1 MQKAA
6 SWGKRRSSKSMTR
19 RRISLSW
26 LSRKRVKVLSVS
38 LLGVLILV
46 TAYLFASYDFYIFDI
61 SVEGNEAVSSEE
73 ISEASGVEGYSIF
86 FIDPQKVAKA
96 VASLPDLAE
105 AEVRCRLPNRL
116 SIKVQERQA
125 YLIWLSG
132 EESYYLDREGFVLS
146 PRHQTSLSLTLKD
159 LGGGS
164 LRAGDRINPQI
175 LEAANIYGSLL
186 PQVNSFDYSQDY
198 GLAFTTEEG
207 EKVRLGT
214 GEDAQAKAAL
224 LYALEEQLKEKGIK
238 AVVID
243 LRFDTPYYTV
253 EG

>member
-1 MQKAA
+1 MRTA
-6 SWGKRRSSKSMTR
+6 SLGRRRFSKSMAR
-19 RRISLSW
+19 RRISLPW
-26 LSRKRVKVLSVS
+26 LGRRRVKALSLS
-38 LLGVLILV
+38 LLGVLTVITV
-46 TAYLFASYDFYIFDI
+46 YLFASYDFYVFDI

-73 ISEASGVEGYSIF
+73 ILEASGVEGYSIF

-96 VASLPDLAE
+96 MTSLPDVAE

-116 SIKVQERQA
+116 SIEVRERQA

-146 PRHQTSLSLTLKD
+146 PRDQTSLSLTLKD

-175 LEAANIYGSLL
+175 LEAANIYSSLL
-186 PQVNSFDYSQDY
+186 PQAKSFDYSQTY

-214 GEDAQAKAAL
+214 GEDAQAKVAL
-224 LYALEEQLKEKGIK
+224 LYVLKEELREKGIK

>member
-1 MQKAA
+1 MRAA
-6 SWGKRRSSKSMTR
+6 SLGKSRSPKSMAR

-26 LSRKRVKVLSVS
+26 LARRRVKLLSLS
-38 LLGVLILV
+38 LLGVLAV
-46 TAYLFASYDFYIFDI
+46 TTVYFFASYDFYVFDI

-73 ISEASGVEGYSIF
+73 ILEASGVEGYSIF

-96 VASLPDLAE
+96 VTSLPDVAE
-105 AEVRCRLPNRL
+105 AEVCCRLPNRL
-116 SIKVQERQA
+116 SIKVRERQA

-132 EESYYLDREGFVLS
+132 EKSYYLDREGFVLS
-146 PRHQTSLSLTLKD
+146 PRHQSSLSLTLKD

-175 LEAANIYGSLL
+175 LEAAKIYSSLL
-186 PQVNSFDYSQDY
+186 PQVKGFDYSQTY

-214 GEDAQAKAAL
+214 GEDAQTKIAL
-224 LYALEEQLKEKGIK
+224 LHALKEQLKEKGIK

-253 EG
+253 KG

>member
-1 MQKAA
+1 MA
-6 SWGKRRSSKSMTR
+6 R
-19 RRISLSW
+19 RRISLQW
-26 LSRKRVKVLSVS
+26 LGRRRVTALSLS
-38 LLGVLILV
+38 LLVLLILV
-46 TAYLFASYDFYIFDI
+46 TGYLFASYDFYLFDI
-61 SVEGNEAVSSEE
+61 SVEGNVAVSSQE
-73 ISEASGVEGYSIF
+73 IIEASGVEGYSIF

-96 VASLPDLAE
+96 VASLPDV
-105 AEVRCRLPNRL
+105 AEVEVDCRLPNRL
-116 SIKVQERQA
+116 SIKVRERQA

-175 LEAANIYGSLL
+175 LEAANIYSSLL
-186 PQVNSFDYSQDY
+186 PQVKSFEYSQDY

-207 EKVRLGT
+207 EKIRLGT
-214 GEDAQAKAAL
+214 AEDAQAKVTL
-224 LYALEEQLKEKGIK
+224 LYAIKEHLQEKGIK
-238 AVVID
+238 AGVID

>member
-1 MQKAA
+1 MA
-6 SWGKRRSSKSMTR
+6 R
-19 RRISLSW
+19 RRISLPW
-26 LSRKRVKVLSVS
+26 LGRRRVKALSLF
-38 LLGVLILV
+38 LLGVLTVV
-46 TAYLFASYDFYIFDI
+46 TIYLFASYDFYVFDI

-73 ISEASGVEGYSIF
+73 IWEASGVEGYSIF
-86 FIDPQKVAKA
+86 FIDPQKV
-96 VASLPDLAE
+96 VAMVTSLPDVAE
-105 AEVRCRLPNRL
+105 AEVRCHLPNRL
-116 SIKVQERQA
+116 SIKVQERQP

-132 EESYYLDREGFVLS
+132 EESYCLDREGFVLS
-146 PRHQTSLSLTLKD
+146 PRHQTGLSLTLKD

-175 LEAANIYGSLL
+175 LEAANIYSSLL
-186 PQVNSFDYSQDY
+186 PQVRSFDYSQTY
-198 GLAFTTEEG
+198 GLAFMTEEG

-214 GEDAQAKAAL
+214 DEGAQTKVAL
-224 LYALEEQLKEKGIK
+224 LYALKEELKEKGIK

>member
-1 MQKAA
+1 MV
-6 SWGKRRSSKSMTR
+6 R
-19 RRISLSW
+19 RRISLPW
-26 LSRKRVKVLSVS
+26 LARRRVKALSLS
-38 LLGVLILV
+38 LLGVLTIV
-46 TAYLFASYDFYIFDI
+46 TVYLFASYDFYLFDI

-73 ISEASGVEGYSIF
+73 ILEASGVEGYSIF
-86 FIDPQKVAKA
+86 FINPQKVAKA
-96 VASLPDLAE
+96 VVALPDV
-105 AEVRCRLPNRL
+105 AEVEVLCRLPNRL
-116 SIKVQERQA
+116 SIRVRERQP

-146 PRHQTSLSLTLKD
+146 PRHQISLSLTLKD

-175 LEAANIYGSLL
+175 LEAANIYSALL
-186 PQVNSFDYSQDY
+186 PQVKSFDYSQTY

-214 GEDAQAKAAL
+214 GEDAQFKVAL
-224 LYALEEQLKEKGIK
+224 LHALKEELKEKGIK

-243 LRFDTPYYTV
+243 LRFDTPYYIV

>member
-1 MQKAA
+1 MA
-6 SWGKRRSSKSMTR
+6 RRPISLHWLGR
-19 RRISLSW
+19 RRLKALSLS
-26 LSRKRVKVLSVS
+26 LLLVLTVIT
-38 LLGVLILV
+38 V
-46 TAYLFASYDFYIFDI
+46 YLFASYDFYVFDI

-73 ISEASGVEGYSIF
+73 IWEASGVEGYSIF
-86 FIDPQKVAKA
+86 FIDPQKV
-96 VASLPDLAE
+96 VTMVTSLPDVAE

-116 SIKVQERQA
+116 SIKVRERQA

-175 LEAANIYGSLL
+175 LEAANIYSSLL
-186 PQVNSFDYSQDY
+186 PQVKSFDYSQAY

-214 GEDAQAKAAL
+214 GEDAQAKIAL
-224 LYALEEQLKEKGIK
+224 LYTLKEQLKEKGIK

>member
-1 MQKAA
+1 MRAA
-6 SWGKRRSSKSMTR
+6 SLGKRHSKGMAR
-19 RRISLSW
+19 RRISLPW
-26 LSRKRVKVLSVS
+26 LGRRRVKALSLS
-38 LLGVLILV
+38 LLGVLTVITV
-46 TAYLFASYDFYIFDI
+46 YLFASYDFYVFDI

-73 ISEASGVEGYSIF
+73 ILEASGVEGYSIF

-96 VASLPDLAE
+96 VTSLPDVAE

-116 SIKVQERQA
+116 SIKVRERQA

-175 LEAANIYGSLL
+175 LEATNIYSSLL
-186 PQVNSFDYSQDY
+186 PQVKGFDYSQTY

-207 EKVRLGT
+207 EKVHLGT
-214 GEDAQAKAAL
+214 GEDAQAKVAL
-224 LYALEEQLKEKGIK
+224 LYALKEQLKEKGIK

>member
-1 MQKAA
+1 MRAT
-6 SWGKRRSSKSMTR
+6 SLGKRRSSKSMAR
-19 RRISLSW
+19 RRISLHW
-26 LSRKRVKVLSVS
+26 LGRRRVKALSLS
-38 LLGVLILV
+38 LLGVLTVITV
-46 TAYLFASYDFYIFDI
+46 YLFASYDFYVFDI
-61 SVEGNEAVSSEE
+61 SVEGNEAVSTDE
-73 ISEASGVEGYSIF
+73 ILEASGVEGYSIF
-86 FIDPQKVAKA
+86 FIDPQKTAKD
-96 VASLPDLAE
+96 VTSLPDVAE

-116 SIKVQERQA
+116 SIKVRERQA

-132 EESYYLDREGFVLS
+132 EASYYLDREGFVLS

-175 LEAANIYGSLL
+175 LEAANIYSSLL
-186 PQVNSFDYSQDY
+186 PQVKSFDYSQTY

-214 GEDAQAKAAL
+214 GKDAQAKVAL
-224 LYALEEQLKEKGIK
+224 LYALKEELKEEGIK

-243 LRFDTPYYTV
+243 LRFDTPYYRV

>member
-1 MQKAA
+1 MA
-6 SWGKRRSSKSMTR
+6 R
-19 RRISLSW
+19 RRISFHW
-26 LSRKRVKVLSVS
+26 LGRRRVKALSLS

-46 TAYLFASYDFYIFDI
+46 TVYLFASYDFYVFDI
-61 SVEGNEAVSSEE
+61 SVEGNEAISSEE
-73 ISEASGVEGYSIF
+73 ILEASGIEGYSIF

-96 VASLPDLAE
+96 VASLPDVAE

-116 SIKVQERQA
+116 SIKVRERQA

-175 LEAANIYGSLL
+175 LEAANIYSSLL
-186 PQVNSFDYSQDY
+186 PQVKGFDYSQTY

-214 GEDAQAKAAL
+214 GEGAQTKVTLLHAL
-224 LYALEEQLKEKGIK
+224 KEELKEKGIK

-243 LRFDTPYYTV
+243 LRFDTPYYTL

>member
-1 MQKAA
+1 MRAV
-6 SWGKRRSSKSMTR
+6 SLGKRGSSKRMIR
-19 RRISLSW
+19 RRISLPW
-26 LSRKRVKVLSVS
+26 LGRRRVKALSLS

-46 TAYLFASYDFYIFDI
+46 AVYLFASYDFYVFDL
-61 SVEGNEAVSSEE
+61 SVEGNEAVLSEE
-73 ISEASGVEGYSIF
+73 ILEASGVEGYSIF
-86 FIDPQKVAKA
+86 FIDPQKVVTT
-96 VASLPDLAE
+96 VASLPDVAE
-105 AEVRCRLPNRL
+105 AEVRYRLPNRL
-116 SIKVQERQA
+116 SIKVRERQP

-132 EESYYLDREGFVLS
+132 EESYYLDQEGFVLS

-175 LEAANIYGSLL
+175 LEAATIYSSLL
-186 PQVNSFDYSQDY
+186 PQVKGFDYSQTY

-214 GEDAQAKAAL
+214 GEDAQAKVAL
-224 LYALEEQLKEKGIK
+224 LHALKEQLKEKGIK

-243 LRFDTPYYTV
+243 LRFDTPYYRV

>member
-1 MQKAA
+1 MRAA
-6 SWGKRRSSKSMTR
+6 SLGKRGSSKRMVR

-26 LSRKRVKVLSVS
+26 LGRRRVKALSLS
-38 LLGVLILV
+38 LLGVLTLITV
-46 TAYLFASYDFYIFDI
+46 YLFASYDFYVFDI

-73 ISEASGVEGYSIF
+73 VLEASGIEGYSVF
-86 FIDPQKVAKA
+86 FIDPQRVAKA
-96 VASLPDLAE
+96 VASLPDVAE
-105 AEVRCRLPNRL
+105 AEVHCRLPNRL
-116 SIKVQERQA
+116 SVKVRERQA

-175 LEAANIYGSLL
+175 LEAAIIYSSLL
-186 PQVNSFDYSQDY
+186 PQVKSFDYSQTY
-198 GLAFTTEEG
+198 GLAFATEEG
-207 EKVRLGT
+207 EVVRLGA
-214 GEDAQAKAAL
+214 GEDAHLKAAL
-224 LYALEEQLKEKGIK
+224 LYALKEQLKEKGIK
-238 AVVID
+238 AEVID

-253 EG
+253 QG

>member
-1 MQKAA
+1 MA
-6 SWGKRRSSKSMTR
+6 R
-19 RRISLSW
+19 RRISLHW
-26 LSRKRVKVLSVS
+26 LGRRRANFLSLS
-38 LLGVLILV
+38 LLGVLTVV
-46 TAYLFASYDFYIFDI
+46 TVYLFASYDFYVFDI

-73 ISEASGVEGYSIF
+73 ILEASGVEGYSIF

-96 VASLPDLAE
+96 VVALPDVAE

-116 SIKVQERQA
+116 SIKVRERQA

-175 LEAANIYGSLL
+175 LEAANIYSSLL
-186 PQVNSFDYSQDY
+186 PQVKSFDYSQTY
-198 GLAFTTEEG
+198 GLSFTTEEG

-214 GEDAQAKAAL
+214 GENAHFKVAL
-224 LYALEEQLKEKGIK
+224 LHALKEQLKEKGIK

>member
-1 MQKAA
+1 MV
-6 SWGKRRSSKSMTR
+6 R
-19 RRISLSW
+19 RRISLLW
-26 LSRKRVKVLSVS
+26 LGRRRVKALSLS

-46 TAYLFASYDFYIFDI
+46 TVYLFASYDFYVFDL
-61 SVEGNEAVSSEE
+61 SVEGNEAVLSEE
-73 ISEASGVEGYSIF
+73 ILEASGVEGYSIF
-86 FIDPQKVAKA
+86 FIDPQKVVTT
-96 VASLPDLAE
+96 VASLPDVAE
-105 AEVRCRLPNRL
+105 AEVHYRLPKRL
-116 SIKVQERQA
+116 SIKVRERQA

-132 EESYYLDREGFVLS
+132 EESYYIDREGFVLS

-175 LEAANIYGSLL
+175 LEAANIYSSLL
-186 PQVNSFDYSQDY
+186 PQVKSFDYSQTY

-207 EKVRLGT
+207 EEVRLGT
-214 GEDAQAKAAL
+214 GEDAQAKVAL
-224 LYALEEQLKEKGIK
+224 LYALKEQLKEKGIK

-243 LRFDTPYYTV
+243 LRFDAPYYTV

>member
-1 MQKAA
+1 MA
-6 SWGKRRSSKSMTR
+6 R
-19 RRISLSW
+19 RRISLHW
-26 LSRKRVKVLSVS
+26 LGRRRVKALSLS
-38 LLGVLILV
+38 LLGVLTVITV
-46 TAYLFASYDFYIFDI
+46 YLFASYDFYVFDI
-61 SVEGNEAVSSEE
+61 SVEGDEAISSEK
-73 ISEASGVEGYSIF
+73 IWEASGVEGYSIF

-96 VASLPDLAE
+96 VTSLPDVAE

-116 SIKVQERQA
+116 SITVRERQA

-132 EESYYLDREGFVLS
+132 EASYYLDREGFVLS

-175 LEAANIYGSLL
+175 LEAANIYSSLL
-186 PQVNSFDYSQDY
+186 PQVKSFDYSETY
-198 GLAFTTEEG
+198 GLAFRTEEG

-214 GEDAQAKAAL
+214 GEDAQAKVVL
-224 LYALEEQLKEKGIK
+224 FYALKEQLKEKGIK

>member
-1 MQKAA
+1 MALRWLGLRRVKAL
-6 SWGKRRSSKSMTR
+6 
-19 RRISLSW
+19 SLS
-26 LSRKRVKVLSVS
+26 
-38 LLGVLILV
+38 LLVALILI
-46 TAYLFASYDFYIFDI
+46 TIYLFASYDFYLFDI

-73 ISEASGVEGYSIF
+73 ILEASGAEGYSIF
-86 FIDPQKVAKA
+86 FIDPQKVAEA
-96 VASLPDLAE
+96 VASLPDVE
-105 AEVRCRLPNRL
+105 EVEVRCRLPNRL
-116 SIKVQERQA
+116 SIKVRERQA

-175 LEAANIYGSLL
+175 LEAANTYISLL
-186 PQVNSFDYSQDY
+186 PQVKSFDYSQTY
-198 GLAFTTEEG
+198 GLSFTTEEG

-214 GEDAQAKAAL
+214 GEDAQAKVNL
-224 LYALEEQLKEKGIK
+224 LYALKEELKEKGIK

-243 LRFDTPYYTV
+243 LRFDIPYYRV